1 MNPLPNH
8 PLAGVYAAAL
18 TPLEADYAPDL
29 AAVAPFLTFLA
40 NHGCHGAL
48 LLGTTGE
55 GPSFSTAEREDIFHS
70 ALAVHETHPDFR
82 LLAGTGTPSLVETV
96 HLTRA
101 AFDLRFDG
109 VVVLPPYYFRK
120 VSDAGLFAFFSEVIR
135 RAVPADGFLLGY
147 HIPSLTGVGF
157 SLELLARLKEAFPG
171 QFAGIKDSSH
181 EAGFARALGS
191 RFGADLLALTGT
203 DSFFQL
209 ALESGAQGCITA
221 AANLI
226 SPDLRSL
233 WDAWQRGEDIAPL
246 QARVTAA
253 RHVLER
259 YMPFPPILK
268 ALLAR
273 QHGFPRWPV
282 RPPLVDVTKEV
293 EEQALIGGALPL

>member
-1 MNPLPNH
+1 MTNH

-18 TPLEADYAPDL
+18 TPLKADYAPDL

-40 NHGCHGAL
+40 RRGCHGAL

-55 GPSFSTAEREDIFHS
+55 GPSFSPSERVDIFRA

-82 LLAGTGTPSLVETV
+82 LLAGTGTPSLAETV
-96 HLTRA
+96 HLTRL
-101 AFDLRFDG
+101 AFELGFEA

-120 VSDAGLFAFFSEVIR
+120 VSDEGLFAYFSEVIR

-157 SLELLARLKEAFPG
+157 SLELLARLKETFPR
-171 QFAGIKDSSH
+171 QFAGVKDSSH

-191 RFGADLLALTGT
+191 RFGSDLLALTGT
-203 DSFFQL
+203 DSLFQL
-209 ALESGAQGCITA
+209 ALEFGAQGCITA
-221 AANLI
+221 PANLI
-226 SPDLRSL
+226 SPDLRKI
-233 WDAWQRGEDIAPL
+233 WDTWQRGEDVAPL
-246 QARVTAA
+246 KAHVTDI
-253 RHVLER
+253 RHGLEG

-273 QHGFPRWPV
+273 LHGFPRWPV
-282 RPPLVDVTKEV
+282 RPPLVEISKEMETQAM
-293 EEQALIGGALPL
+293 EELAKEA